1 MSWFLVEVAREDWIL
16 LPASQL
22 TTRNPTR
29 CIGPFR
35 TRVAA
40 SWYHRYGRHLG
51 LPASADTIELLA
63 AQDERMAQERVL
75 QSMTPEERREA
86 LEFEEFESF
95 FDEQRLSHVDE

>member
-29 CIGPFR
+29 CIGPFNS
-35 TRVAA
+35 RVSA

-51 LPASADTIELLA
+51 LPISADTIEALA

-75 QSMTPEERREA
+75 QSMTPRERREA
-86 LEFEEFESF
+86 LEFEEQDSF
-95 FDEQRLSHVDE
+95 FAEQHLFQADD

>member
-1 MSWFLVEVAREDWIL
+1 MSWFLVEVAQDDWIL
-16 LPASQL
+16 LPAFQL

-29 CIGPFR
+29 CIGPFNS
-35 TRVAA
+35 RVSA

-51 LPASADTIELLA
+51 LPISADTIEALA